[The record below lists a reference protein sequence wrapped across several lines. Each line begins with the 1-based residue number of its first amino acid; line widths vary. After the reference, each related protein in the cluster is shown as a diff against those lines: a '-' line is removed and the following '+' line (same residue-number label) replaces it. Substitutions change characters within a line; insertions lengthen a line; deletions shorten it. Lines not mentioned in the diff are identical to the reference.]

1 MSRSSSSSTRC
12 GSGSGSGISSSG
24 ISHGSGSGGLSS
36 ASGFHVGC
44 VFNTQAVRGDVVR
57 SHMLRSH
64 AHAKLL
70 NWMHRALICKL
81 NLESKR
87 RSENCEVTNCLPL
100 EAKIAMATRAPAWS
114 PILVTHVRNTV

>member
-1 MSRSSSSSTRC
+1 MWCTHVSDRLSRSSSSSSTC
-12 GSGSGSGISSSG
+12 GSGSGSSSSG
-24 ISHGSGSGGLSS
+24 SSHGSSSGGLSS

-44 VFNTQAVRGDVVR
+44 VFNTQAIRGDVIS

-64 AHAKLL
+64 AHAKCL

-87 RSENCEVTNCLPL
+87 RSENCEVTN
-100 EAKIAMATRAPAWS
+100 
-114 PILVTHVRNTV
+114 